1 MDDNKSLADKYRK
14 IDIDEAKVLP
24 EEAPEKPKKE
34 KKAKKE
40 KTPKEKKIKET
51 KPEKVKEP
59 KVPKEKK
66 VKEPKPPKVKKE
78 KAPKEKKV
86 KESKPPKEEKVKET
100 KPPKEKKVKEP
111 KLEKVKEPKPQ
122 KEKKIK
128 EPKPEKVKEPKVK
141 KDKPPKEPKPPK
153 EKKSLFGKKEEKSVE
168 VAEPI
173 APEIPEINENPVVE
187 NKPQEP
193 EAVKMVN
200 SDGRVEEEIVLP
212 VVTKVKKVKPTKKEK
227 QPKEKKNKEPK
238 PKKEKAPKEK
248 KVKEPKPPK
257 AKKEKAPKAPKEK
270 KPREPMKK
278 RDFAT
283 IGIALVAVALAC
295 TFAYFRFFYDDN
307 PQIDNTTEPSTE
319 AVVEKLS
326 DIQIARNGVLVNLVQ
341 TDIPDVFYGI
351 TTDYKVKYYQ
361 YRDNRMVAVQSTGS
375 VSTEV
380 NFGNESLPVT
390 IDYVTL
396 GGKIYGIGLFVAEEG
411 EEVYFYNMMVFKLT
425 NLPTEYAEEGKALLL
440 ATTSRN
446 ALTQGD
452 ILWPESFTIDLE
464 SGKTSRFLKIINRSI
479 DINTGAGVT
488 DFCILTRQGY
498 NSTTNQI
505 PFITAREYEQGSG
518 MLDIFVK
525 EGTKESLFAENIYGK
540 FLLTDGD
547 SVIFMRKTNTGF
559 DVIRK
564 TGETEETVRSFYGS
578 MGADYLHKD
587 EYILNVNDGNLYN
600 MLTGEKTMLVG
611 FRMDPEMMAISDDGK
626 YVVML
631 GTVKNM
637 MDYQVHIFNLE
648 TGEYAKFEDQNYS
661 NHSNLTFINNT
672 TAVYT
677 VLDPNQGY
685 EYVVMDISKIK

>member
-1 MDDNKSLADKYRK
+1 MDENKSLADKYRK
-14 IDIDEAKVLP
+14 IDIDEVEVLP
-24 EEAPEKPKKE
+24 EVAPEKPEKE

-40 KTPKEKKIKET
+40 KAPKEK
-51 KPEKVKEP
+51 KVKEP
-59 KVPKEKK
+59 KQKKEKVPKEKKAKAPKPPKEKK
-66 VKEPKPPKVKKE
+66 VKEPKPPK
-78 KAPKEKKV
+78 EKKV
-86 KESKPPKEEKVKET
+86 KEPKPEKVKEP

-111 KLEKVKEPKPQ
+111 K
-122 KEKKIK
+122 
-128 EPKPEKVKEPKVK
+128 PEKIKEPKVK
-141 KDKPPKEPKPPK
+141 KEKTPK
-153 EKKSLFGKKEEKSVE
+153 EKKSFFGNKEEKSVE
-168 VAEPI
+168 VAEAI
-173 APEIPEINENPVVE
+173 APEIPEINEIPVE
-187 NKPQEP
+187 AEKPQEP
-193 EAVKMVN
+193 QVVKMVN

-227 QPKEKKNKEPK
+227 QPKEKKVKEPK
-238 PKKEKAPKEK
+238 PEKVKEPKAPKEK

-257 AKKEKAPKAPKEK
+257 VKKEKAPKEPKEK
-270 KPREPMKK
+270 KPREPMNKK
-278 RDFAT
+278 DFAT
-283 IGIALVAVALAC
+283 IGIALVALALAC
-295 TFAYFRFFYDDN
+295 TFAYFRFFHDDS
-307 PQIDNTTEPSTE
+307 PDIDDTTELSTE

-375 VSTEV
+375 ISTEV
-380 NFGNESLPVT
+380 DFGNESLPVT

-411 EEVYFYNMMVFKLT
+411 EDVYFYNLMVFKLT
-425 NLPTEYAEEGKALLL
+425 NLPTEYEEDGKALLL

-488 DFCILTRQGY
+488 DFCILTQQGY
-498 NSTTNQI
+498 SSTISQI

-525 EGTKESLFAENIYGK
+525 DGTNESLFAENVYGK

-578 MGADYLHKD
+578 MGTDYLHKD

>member
-1 MDDNKSLADKYRK
+1 MDEKKSLADKYRK

-24 EEAPEKPKKE
+24 AAAPEKPEKE
-34 KKAKKE
+34 KKAKTE
-40 KTPKEKKIKET
+40 KAPKEKEV
-51 KPEKVKEP
+51 EEP
-59 KVPKEKK
+59 KQ
-66 VKEPKPPKVKKE
+66 KKE
-78 KAPKEKKV
+78 KAPKEKKA
-86 KESKPPKEEKVKET
+86 KEPKPS
-100 KPPKEKKVKEP
+100 KEKKVE
-111 KLEKVKEPKPQ
+111 
-122 KEKKIK
+122 
-128 EPKPEKVKEPKVK
+128 EPKPEKVKEPK
-141 KDKPPKEPKPPK
+141 PPKEKKIKEPEPEKVKEPKVKKEKPSKEPKAPK

-168 VAEPI
+168 VAEAIP
-173 APEIPEINENPVVE
+173 PEIPEINEKPVAE
-187 NKPQEP
+187 EKPQEP
-193 EAVKMVN
+193 EAVKMVS

-212 VVTKVKKVKPTKKEK
+212 VVAKVKRVKPIKKEK
-227 QPKEKKNKEPK
+227 QPKEKKVKELK
-238 PKKEKAPKEK
+238 PQKEKAPKEK

-270 KPREPMKK
+270 KPREPMNKK
-278 RDFAT
+278 DFVT

-295 TFAYFRFFYDDN
+295 TFAYFRFFHDDS
-307 PQIDNTTEPSTE
+307 PDIDNTTKPSTE
-319 AVVEKLS
+319 SVVEKLS
-326 DIQIARNGVLVNLVQ
+326 DIQIVRNGVLVNLVQ

-375 VSTEV
+375 ISTEV
-380 NFGNESLPVT
+380 DFGNESLPVT

-411 EEVYFYNMMVFKLT
+411 EEVYFYKLMVFKLT
-425 NLPTEYAEEGKALLL
+425 NLPEEYAEEGKALLL

-488 DFCILTRQGY
+488 DFCILTQQGY
-498 NSTTNQI
+498 SSTTNQI

-518 MLDIFVK
+518 LLDIFVK
-525 EGTKESLFAENIYGK
+525 NGAKESLFAENIYGK

-547 SVIFMRKTNTGF
+547 SVLFMRKTNTGF

-564 TGETEETVRSFYGS
+564 TGEAEETVRSFYGS
-578 MGADYLHKD
+578 MGTDYLHKD
-587 EYILNVNDGNLYN
+587 EYLLNVNDGNLYN

-611 FRMDPEMMAISDDGK
+611 FRMDPEMMVISDDGK

-672 TAVYT
+672 TVVYT
-677 VLDPNQGY
+677 ALDPNQGY
-685 EYVVMDISKIK
+685 EYIVLDVSKIK

>member
-1 MDDNKSLADKYRK
+1 MEEKKSLADKYRK
-14 IDIDEAKVLP
+14 IDIDEAEVLP
-24 EEAPEKPKKE
+24 EAVPEKPEKE
-34 KKAKKE
+34 KKAKIE
-40 KTPKEKKIKET
+40 KAS
-51 KPEKVKEP
+51 
-59 KVPKEKK
+59 KEKK
-66 VKEPKPPKVKKE
+66 VKEPELPKEKKE
-78 KAPKEKKV
+78 KAPKAPKEKKV
-86 KESKPPKEEKVKET
+86 KETKPQKVKEP

-111 KLEKVKEPKPQ
+111 K
-122 KEKKIK
+122 
-128 EPKPEKVKEPKVK
+128 PEKVKEPKIK
-141 KDKPPKEPKPPK
+141 KEKLPKEQ
-153 EKKSLFGKKEEKSVE
+153 KSLFCKKKAENDVE
-168 VAEPI
+168 LAEAI
-173 APEIPEINENPVVE
+173 APEIPEINEAPVVAE
-187 NKPQEP
+187 KPQKP

-212 VVTKVKKVKPTKKEK
+212 VVTSVKKVKPAKKEK
-227 QPKEKKNKEPK
+227 QPKEKKIKEPK
-238 PKKEKAPKEK
+238 PEKVKEPKTPKEK

-257 AKKEKAPKAPKEK
+257 AKKEKSPKEPKEK
-270 KPREPMKK
+270 KPREPMNKK
-278 RDFAT
+278 DFAT
-283 IGIALVAVALAC
+283 IGIALVALVLAC
-295 TFAYFRFFYDDN
+295 TFAYFRFFYDDS
-307 PQIDNTTEPSTE
+307 PDSDNTTESSTE

-380 NFGNESLPVT
+380 DFGNESLPVT
-390 IDYVTL
+390 INYVEL
-396 GGKIYGIGLFVAEEG
+396 GGKIYGIGLFVAEES
-411 EEVYFYNMMVFKLT
+411 EDVYFYNMMVFKLT
-425 NLPTEYAEEGKALLL
+425 NLPAEYAEEGKALLL

-446 ALTQGD
+446 ALAQGD

-488 DFCILTRQGY
+488 DFCILTQQGY
-498 NSTTNQI
+498 SSTTSQI

-518 MLDIFVK
+518 MQDIFVK
-525 EGTKESLFAENIYGK
+525 NGSKESLFAENVYGK

-547 SVIFMRKTNTGF
+547 GVLFMRKTNTGF

-578 MGADYLHKD
+578 MGADYLNKD
-587 EYILNVNDGNLYN
+587 EYLLNVNDGNLYN

-661 NHSNLTFINNT
+661 SHSNLTFINNT

-677 VLDPNQGY
+677 ALDPNQGY
-685 EYVVMDISKIK
+685 EYVVLDVSKIK

>member
-1 MDDNKSLADKYRK
+1 MDEKKSLANKYRK
-14 IDIDEAKVLP
+14 IDIDEAKKLP
-24 EEAPEKPKKE
+24 EAASEEPKKE
-34 KKAKKE
+34 K
-40 KTPKEKKIKET
+40 
-51 KPEKVKEP
+51 
-59 KVPKEKK
+59 
-66 VKEPKPPKVKKE
+66 KVKKE

-86 KESKPPKEEKVKET
+86 KEPKQPKEKKEKAPKEKKVNEP
-100 KPPKEKKVKEP
+100 KPPKEKKVKD
-111 KLEKVKEPKPQ
+111 PKPV
-122 KEKKIK
+122 KEKK
-128 EPKPEKVKEPKVK
+128 V
-141 KDKPPKEPKPPK
+141 KEPKPPK
-153 EKKSLFGKKEEKSVE
+153 EKKAKEPKPKKVKEPKAPKEKKPLFSKKKEKISVE
-168 VAEPI
+168 VAEAITPELPENI
-173 APEIPEINENPVVE
+173 EAPAVAE
-187 NKPQEP
+187 KPQEP
-193 EAVKMVN
+193 EAVKVVN

-212 VVTKVKKVKPTKKEK
+212 VIASVKKVKPTKKEK
-227 QPKEKKNKEPK
+227 QPKEKKAKEPK
-238 PKKEKAPKEK
+238 PPKEKKEKAPKEK
-248 KVKEPKPPK
+248 KVKEPKAEK
-257 AKKEKAPKAPKEK
+257 VKAPKEKKVKEPKPPKEK
-270 KPREPMKK
+270 KPREPMNKK
-278 RDFAT
+278 DFAT
-283 IGIALVAVALAC
+283 IGIALVAVVLAC
-295 TFAYFRFFYDDN
+295 TFAYFRFFYDDSPN
-307 PQIDNTTEPSTE
+307 IDNTTEPSTD

-361 YRDNRMVAVQSTGS
+361 YRDNRMVAVQSTNTIT
-375 VSTEV
+375 TEID
-380 NFGNESLPVT
+380 FGNETLPVT
-390 IDYVTL
+390 IDYVKL
-396 GGKIYGIGLFVAEEG
+396 GNKIYGIGLFVAEQG
-411 EEVYFYNMMVFKLT
+411 EEIYFYNLMVFKLT
-425 NLPTEYAEEGKALLL
+425 NLPAEYEEEGKALLL

-488 DFCILTRQGY
+488 DFCILTQQGY
-498 NSTTNQI
+498 NSTATQI

-518 MLDIFVK
+518 LQDIFVK
-525 EGTKESLFAENIYGK
+525 NGTKESLFAENVYGK

-559 DVIRK
+559 DVVRK

-587 EYILNVNDGNLYN
+587 EYLLNVNDGNLYN

-648 TGEYAKFEDQNYS
+648 SGEYAKFEDQNYS
-661 NHSNLTFINNT
+661 SHSNLTFINNT

-677 VLDPNQGY
+677 ALDPNQGY
-685 EYVVMDISKIK
+685 EYVVLDVSKIK

>member
-1 MDDNKSLADKYRK
+1 MDEKKSLANKYRK

-24 EEAPEKPKKE
+24 EVAPEKPKKE

-40 KTPKEKKIKET
+40 NAPKEKKT
-51 KPEKVKEP
+51 KEP
-59 KVPKEKK
+59 KQPKEKKEKAPKEKK
-66 VKEPKPPKVKKE
+66 VKEPKPPK
-78 KAPKEKKV
+78 EKKV
-86 KESKPPKEEKVKET
+86 KEP

-111 KLEKVKEPKPQ
+111 KPE
-122 KEKKIK
+122 KIK
-128 EPKPEKVKEPKVK
+128 EPKA
-141 KDKPPKEPKPPK
+141 PK
-153 EKKSLFGKKEEKSVE
+153 EKKSLFNKKKEKTSVE
-168 VAEPI
+168 VAEAITPEV
-173 APEIPEINENPVVE
+173 PEITEAPAVAE
-187 NKPQEP
+187 KKQEP
-193 EAVKMVN
+193 EVVKLVN

-227 QPKEKKNKEPK
+227 QPKEKKAKETKQPK
-238 PKKEKAPKEK
+238 EKKEKAPKEK
-248 KVKEPKPPK
+248 KVKEAKPEKVKEPKV
-257 AKKEKAPKAPKEK
+257 KKEKAPKQPKQPKEK
-270 KPREPMKK
+270 KPREPMNKK
-278 RDFAT
+278 DFAT
-283 IGIALVAVALAC
+283 IGVALVAVALAC
-295 TFAYFRFFYDDN
+295 TFAYFKFFYDDS
-307 PQIDNTTEPSTE
+307 PQIDNTTESSTE

-361 YRDNRMVAVQSTGS
+361 YRDNRMVAVQSTNS
-375 VSTEV
+375 ITTEV
-380 NFGNESLPVT
+380 DFGNETIPVT
-390 IDYVTL
+390 IDYVKL
-396 GGKIYGIGLFVAEEG
+396 GSKVYGIGLFVAEEG

-425 NLPTEYAEEGKALLL
+425 NLPAKYAEEGKALLL

-488 DFCILTRQGY
+488 DFCILTQQGY
-498 NSTTNQI
+498 NSTTNQV

-518 MLDIFVK
+518 MQDIFVK
-525 EGTKESLFAENIYGK
+525 NGTKESLFAENIYGK

-559 DVIRK
+559 DVVRK
-564 TGETEETVRSFYGS
+564 TGETEETVRSFYGT
-578 MGADYLHKD
+578 MGADYLHSGK
-587 EYILNVNDGNLYN
+587 YLLNVNDGNLYN

-611 FRMDPEMMAISDDGK
+611 FRMDPEMMVISDDGK

-648 TGEYAKFEDQNYS
+648 SGEYAKFEDQNYS

-685 EYVVMDISKIK
+685 EYVVMDVSKIK

>member
-1 MDDNKSLADKYRK
+1 MDEKKSLANKYRK

-24 EEAPEKPKKE
+24 EVAPEKPKKE

-40 KTPKEKKIKET
+40 KAPKEKKA
-51 KPEKVKEP
+51 KEP
-59 KVPKEKK
+59 KQPKE
-66 VKEPKPPKVKKE
+66 KKE

-86 KESKPPKEEKVKET
+86 KESKPPKEKKVKEP

-111 KLEKVKEPKPQ
+111 KPE
-122 KEKKIK
+122 KIK
-128 EPKPEKVKEPKVK
+128 EPKA
-141 KDKPPKEPKPPK
+141 PK
-153 EKKSLFGKKEEKSVE
+153 EKKSLFNKKKEKTSVE
-168 VAEPI
+168 AAEAITPE
-173 APEIPEINENPVVE
+173 APEITEAPAVAE
-187 NKPQEP
+187 KKQEP
-193 EAVKMVN
+193 EVVKLVN

-227 QPKEKKNKEPK
+227 HPKEKKAKEPK
-238 PKKEKAPKEK
+238 QTKEKKEKAPKEK
-248 KVKEPKPPK
+248 KVKEAKPEKVKEPKV
-257 AKKEKAPKAPKEK
+257 KKEKAPKQPKQPKEK
-270 KPREPMKK
+270 KPREPMNKK
-278 RDFAT
+278 DFAT

-295 TFAYFRFFYDDN
+295 TFAYFKFFYDDS

-319 AVVEKLS
+319 MVVEKLS

-361 YRDNRMVAVQSTGS
+361 YRDNRMVAVQSTNS
-375 VSTEV
+375 ITTEV
-380 NFGNESLPVT
+380 DFGNETLPVT
-390 IDYVTL
+390 IDYVKL
-396 GGKIYGIGLFVAEEG
+396 GSKVYGIGLFVAEEG

-425 NLPTEYAEEGKALLL
+425 NLPAKYAEEGKALLL

-488 DFCILTRQGY
+488 DFCILTQQGY
-498 NSTTNQI
+498 NSTTNQV

-518 MLDIFVK
+518 MQDIFVK
-525 EGTKESLFAENIYGK
+525 NGTKESLFAENIYGK
-540 FLLTDGD
+540 FLLTNGD

-559 DVIRK
+559 DVVRK
-564 TGETEETVRSFYGS
+564 TGETEETVRSFYGT
-578 MGADYLHKD
+578 MGADYLHSGK
-587 EYILNVNDGNLYN
+587 YLLNVNDGNLYN

-611 FRMDPEMMAISDDGK
+611 FRMDPEMMVISDDGK

-648 TGEYAKFEDQNYS
+648 SGEYAKFEDQNYS

-685 EYVVMDISKIK
+685 EYVVMDVSKIK

>member
-1 MDDNKSLADKYRK
+1 MDEKKSLADKYRK
-14 IDIDEAKVLP
+14 IDIDEAESLP
-24 EEAPEKPKKE
+24 EATPQKPEKE

-40 KTPKEKKIKET
+40 KAPKAKKVKEPKAPKEKKEKAPKEKKVKEP

-59 KVPKEKK
+59 KAPKEKK
-66 VKEPKPPKVKKE
+66 VKEPKPPK
-78 KAPKEKKV
+78 EKK
-86 KESKPPKEEKVKET
+86 
-100 KPPKEKKVKEP
+100 
-111 KLEKVKEPKPQ
+111 L
-122 KEKKIK
+122 K
-128 EPKPEKVKEPKVK
+128 EPKPEKIKE
-141 KDKPPKEPKPPK
+141 PK
-153 EKKSLFGKKEEKSVE
+153 EKKSIFRKKKAENNLE
-168 VAEPI
+168 VAEAI
-173 APEIPEINENPVVE
+173 APEIPEINEIPVE
-187 NKPQEP
+187 AEKTREP
-193 EAVKMVN
+193 EIVKMVN

-212 VVTKVKKVKPTKKEK
+212 VVTRVKKVKPTKKEK
-227 QPKEKKNKEPK
+227 APKEKKIKDPRPEKVKEP
-238 PKKEKAPKEK
+238 KAPKEK

-257 AKKEKAPKAPKEK
+257 AKKEKASKEPKEK
-270 KPREPMKK
+270 KPREPMNKK
-278 RDFAT
+278 DFVT
-283 IGIALVAVALAC
+283 IGIALVALVLAC
-295 TFAYFRFFYDDN
+295 TFAYFRFFYDDS
-307 PQIDNTTEPSTE
+307 PDIDNTTEPSTE

-375 VSTEV
+375 ISTEV
-380 NFGNESLPVT
+380 DFGNETLPVT
-390 IDYVTL
+390 IDYVQL
-396 GGKIYGIGLFVAEEG
+396 GSKIYGIGLFVAEEG

-425 NLPTEYAEEGKALLL
+425 NLPAEYEEEGKALLL
-440 ATTSRN
+440 ATTSKN
-446 ALTQGD
+446 ALTQSD

-479 DINTGAGVT
+479 DITTGAGVT
-488 DFCILTRQGY
+488 DFCILTQQGY
-498 NSTTNQI
+498 SSTTSQI

-525 EGTKESLFAENIYGK
+525 NGTKESLFAENIYGK

-547 SVIFMRKTNTGF
+547 SVLFMRKTNTGF

-564 TGETEETVRSFYGS
+564 KGETEETVRSFYGS

-587 EYILNVNDGNLYN
+587 EYLLNVNDGNLYN

-661 NHSNLTFINNT
+661 SHSNLTFINET

-677 VLDPNQGY
+677 ALDPNQGY
-685 EYVVMDISKIK
+685 EYVVMDVSKIK

>member
-1 MDDNKSLADKYRK
+1 MDEKKSLANKYRK

-24 EEAPEKPKKE
+24 EVAPEKPKKE

-40 KTPKEKKIKET
+40 KAPKEKKTKEA
-51 KPEKVKEP
+51 KQPKEKKE
-59 KVPKEKK
+59 KAPKEKK
-66 VKEPKPPKVKKE
+66 VKEPKPPK
-78 KAPKEKKV
+78 EKKV
-86 KESKPPKEEKVKET
+86 KEP

-111 KLEKVKEPKPQ
+111 KPE
-122 KEKKIK
+122 KIK
-128 EPKPEKVKEPKVK
+128 EPKA
-141 KDKPPKEPKPPK
+141 PK
-153 EKKSLFGKKEEKSVE
+153 EKKSLFNKKKEKTSVE
-168 VAEPI
+168 VAEAITPE
-173 APEIPEINENPVVE
+173 APEITEAPAVAEE
-187 NKPQEP
+187 KQEP
-193 EAVKMVN
+193 EVVKLVN

-227 QPKEKKNKEPK
+227 QPKEKKAKEPK
-238 PKKEKAPKEK
+238 QPKEKKEKAPKEK
-248 KVKEPKPPK
+248 KVKEPKPEKVKEPK
-257 AKKEKAPKAPKEK
+257 VKKEKVPKQPKQPKEK
-270 KPREPMKK
+270 KPREPMNKK
-278 RDFAT
+278 DFAT

-295 TFAYFRFFYDDN
+295 SFAYFKFFYDDS

-319 AVVEKLS
+319 VVVEKLS

-361 YRDNRMVAVQSTGS
+361 YRDNRMVAVQSTNS
-375 VSTEV
+375 ITTEV
-380 NFGNESLPVT
+380 DFGNETLPVT
-390 IDYVTL
+390 IDYVKL
-396 GGKIYGIGLFVAEEG
+396 GSKVYGIGLFVAEEG

-425 NLPTEYAEEGKALLL
+425 NLPAKYAEEGKALLL

-452 ILWPESFTIDLE
+452 VLWPESFTIDLE

-488 DFCILTRQGY
+488 DFCILTQQGY
-498 NSTTNQI
+498 NSTTNQV

-518 MLDIFVK
+518 MQDIFVK
-525 EGTKESLFAENIYGK
+525 NGTKESLFAENIYGK

-559 DVIRK
+559 DVVRK
-564 TGETEETVRSFYGS
+564 TGETEETVRSFYGT
-578 MGADYLHKD
+578 MGADYLHSGK
-587 EYILNVNDGNLYN
+587 YLLNVNDGNLYN

-611 FRMDPEMMAISDDGK
+611 FRMDPEMMVISDDGK

-648 TGEYAKFEDQNYS
+648 SGEYAKFEDQNYS

-685 EYVVMDISKIK
+685 EYVVMDVSKIK

>member
-1 MDDNKSLADKYRK
+1 MDEKKSLANKYRK

-24 EEAPEKPKKE
+24 QAAPEKPKKE

-40 KTPKEKKIKET
+40 KAPKEKKT
-51 KPEKVKEP
+51 KEP
-59 KVPKEKK
+59 KQPKEKKEKTPKEKK
-66 VKEPKPPKVKKE
+66 VKEPKPPK
-78 KAPKEKKV
+78 EKKV
-86 KESKPPKEEKVKET
+86 KEP

-111 KLEKVKEPKPQ
+111 KPE
-122 KEKKIK
+122 KIK
-128 EPKPEKVKEPKVK
+128 EPKA
-141 KDKPPKEPKPPK
+141 PK
-153 EKKSLFGKKEEKSVE
+153 EKKSLFNKKKEKTSVE
-168 VAEPI
+168 VAEAITPEV
-173 APEIPEINENPVVE
+173 PEITEAPAVAEM
-187 NKPQEP
+187 KQEP
-193 EAVKMVN
+193 EVVKLVN

-227 QPKEKKNKEPK
+227 QPKEKKAKEPK
-238 PKKEKAPKEK
+238 QPKEKKEKAPKEK
-248 KVKEPKPPK
+248 KVKEAKPEKVKEPKV
-257 AKKEKAPKAPKEK
+257 KKEKAPKQPKQPKEK
-270 KPREPMKK
+270 KPREPMNKK
-278 RDFAT
+278 DFAT
-283 IGIALVAVALAC
+283 IGVALVAVALAC
-295 TFAYFRFFYDDN
+295 TFAYFKFFYDDS

-319 AVVEKLS
+319 VVVEKLS

-361 YRDNRMVAVQSTGS
+361 YRDNRMVAVQSTNS
-375 VSTEV
+375 ITTEV
-380 NFGNESLPVT
+380 DFGNETLPVT
-390 IDYVTL
+390 IDYVKL
-396 GGKIYGIGLFVAEEG
+396 GSKVYGIGLFVAEEG

-425 NLPTEYAEEGKALLL
+425 NLPAKYAEEGKALLL

-452 ILWPESFTIDLE
+452 VLWPESFTIDLE

-488 DFCILTRQGY
+488 DFCILTQQGY
-498 NSTTNQI
+498 NSTTNQV

-518 MLDIFVK
+518 MQDIFVK
-525 EGTKESLFAENIYGK
+525 NGTKESLFAENVYGK

-559 DVIRK
+559 DVVRK
-564 TGETEETVRSFYGS
+564 TGETEETVRSFYGT
-578 MGADYLHKD
+578 MGADYLHSGK
-587 EYILNVNDGNLYN
+587 YLLNVNDGNLYN

-611 FRMDPEMMAISDDGK
+611 FRMDPEMMVISDDGK

-648 TGEYAKFEDQNYS
+648 SGEYAKFEDQNYS

-685 EYVVMDISKIK
+685 EYVVMDVSKIK

>member
-1 MDDNKSLADKYRK
+1 MDEKKSLANKYRK
-14 IDIDEAKVLP
+14 IDIAEAKVLP
-24 EEAPEKPKKE
+24 EVAPEKPKKE

-40 KTPKEKKIKET
+40 KAPKEKKT
-51 KPEKVKEP
+51 KEP
-59 KVPKEKK
+59 KQPKEKKEKAPKEKK
-66 VKEPKPPKVKKE
+66 VKEPKPPKE
-78 KAPKEKKV
+78 K
-86 KESKPPKEEKVKET
+86 KVKET

-111 KLEKVKEPKPQ
+111 KPE
-122 KEKKIK
+122 KIK
-128 EPKPEKVKEPKVK
+128 EPKA
-141 KDKPPKEPKPPK
+141 PK
-153 EKKSLFGKKEEKSVE
+153 EKKSLFNKKKEKTSVE
-168 VAEPI
+168 VAEAITPE
-173 APEIPEINENPVVE
+173 APEITESPAVAE
-187 NKPQEP
+187 KKQEP
-193 EAVKMVN
+193 EVVKLVN

-212 VVTKVKKVKPTKKEK
+212 VVTKVKKVKPTKKER
-227 QPKEKKNKEPK
+227 QPKEKKAKEPK
-238 PKKEKAPKEK
+238 QPKEKKEKAPKEK
-248 KVKEPKPPK
+248 KVKEPKPEKVKEPK
-257 AKKEKAPKAPKEK
+257 VKKEKAPKQPKQPKEK
-270 KPREPMKK
+270 KPREPMNKK
-278 RDFAT
+278 DFAT

-295 TFAYFRFFYDDN
+295 TFAYFKFFYDDS

-319 AVVEKLS
+319 VVVEKLS

-361 YRDNRMVAVQSTGS
+361 YRDNRMVAVQSTNS
-375 VSTEV
+375 ITTEV
-380 NFGNESLPVT
+380 DFGNETLPVT
-390 IDYVTL
+390 IDYVKL
-396 GGKIYGIGLFVAEEG
+396 GSKVYGIGLFVAEEG

-425 NLPTEYAEEGKALLL
+425 NLPAKYAEEGKALLL

-452 ILWPESFTIDLE
+452 VLWPESFTIDLE

-488 DFCILTRQGY
+488 DFCILTQQGY
-498 NSTTNQI
+498 NSTTNQV

-518 MLDIFVK
+518 MQDIFVK
-525 EGTKESLFAENIYGK
+525 NGTKESLFAENIYGK

-559 DVIRK
+559 DVVRK
-564 TGETEETVRSFYGS
+564 TGETEETVRSFYGT
-578 MGADYLHKD
+578 MGADYLHSGK
-587 EYILNVNDGNLYN
+587 YLLNVNDGNLYN

-611 FRMDPEMMAISDDGK
+611 FRMDPEMMVISDDGK

-648 TGEYAKFEDQNYS
+648 SGEYAKFEDQNYS

-685 EYVVMDISKIK
+685 EYVVMDVSKIK

>member
-1 MDDNKSLADKYRK
+1 MDEKKSLANKYRK
-14 IDIDEAKVLP
+14 IDIAEAKVLP
-24 EEAPEKPKKE
+24 EVAPEKPKKE

-40 KTPKEKKIKET
+40 KAPKEKKT
-51 KPEKVKEP
+51 KEP
-59 KVPKEKK
+59 KQPKEKKEKTPKEKK
-66 VKEPKPPKVKKE
+66 VKEPKPPK
-78 KAPKEKKV
+78 EKKV
-86 KESKPPKEEKVKET
+86 KEP

-111 KLEKVKEPKPQ
+111 KPE
-122 KEKKIK
+122 KIK
-128 EPKPEKVKEPKVK
+128 EPKA
-141 KDKPPKEPKPPK
+141 PK
-153 EKKSLFGKKEEKSVE
+153 EKKSLFNKKKEKTSVE
-168 VAEPI
+168 VAEAITPE
-173 APEIPEINENPVVE
+173 APEITEVPAVAE
-187 NKPQEP
+187 KTQEP
-193 EAVKMVN
+193 EVVKLVN

-227 QPKEKKNKEPK
+227 QPKEKKAKEPK
-238 PKKEKAPKEK
+238 QPKEKKEKAPKEK
-248 KVKEPKPPK
+248 KVKEAKPEKVKEPKV
-257 AKKEKAPKAPKEK
+257 KKEKAPKQPKQPKEK
-270 KPREPMKK
+270 KPREPMNKK
-278 RDFAT
+278 DFAT

-295 TFAYFRFFYDDN
+295 TFAYFKFFYDDS

-319 AVVEKLS
+319 VVVEKLS

-361 YRDNRMVAVQSTGS
+361 YRDNRMVAVQSTNS
-375 VSTEV
+375 ITTEV
-380 NFGNESLPVT
+380 DFGNETLPVT
-390 IDYVTL
+390 IDYVKL
-396 GGKIYGIGLFVAEEG
+396 GSKVYGIGLFVAEEG

-425 NLPTEYAEEGKALLL
+425 NLPAKYAEEGKALLL

-452 ILWPESFTIDLE
+452 VLWPESFTIDLE

-488 DFCILTRQGY
+488 DFCILTQQGY
-498 NSTTNQI
+498 NSTTNQV

-518 MLDIFVK
+518 MQDIFVK
-525 EGTKESLFAENIYGK
+525 NGTKESLFAENIYGK

-559 DVIRK
+559 DVVRK
-564 TGETEETVRSFYGS
+564 TGETEETVRSFYGT
-578 MGADYLHKD
+578 MGADYLHSGK
-587 EYILNVNDGNLYN
+587 YLLNVNDGNLYN

-611 FRMDPEMMAISDDGK
+611 FRMDPEMMVISDDGK

-648 TGEYAKFEDQNYS
+648 SGEYAKFEDQNYS

-685 EYVVMDISKIK
+685 EYVVMDVSKIK

>member
-1 MDDNKSLADKYRK
+1 MDEKKSLANKYRK
-14 IDIDEAKVLP
+14 IDIAEAKVLP
-24 EEAPEKPKKE
+24 EVAPEKPKKE

-40 KTPKEKKIKET
+40 KAPKEKKT
-51 KPEKVKEP
+51 KEP
-59 KVPKEKK
+59 KQPKEKKEKAPKEKK
-66 VKEPKPPKVKKE
+66 VKEPKPPK
-78 KAPKEKKV
+78 EKKV
-86 KESKPPKEEKVKET
+86 KEP

-111 KLEKVKEPKPQ
+111 KPE
-122 KEKKIK
+122 KIK
-128 EPKPEKVKEPKVK
+128 EPKA
-141 KDKPPKEPKPPK
+141 PK
-153 EKKSLFGKKEEKSVE
+153 EKKSLFNKKKEKTSVE
-168 VAEPI
+168 VAEAITPEV
-173 APEIPEINENPVVE
+173 PEITEAPAVAE
-187 NKPQEP
+187 KKQEP
-193 EAVKMVN
+193 EVVKLVN

-212 VVTKVKKVKPTKKEK
+212 VVTKVKKVKPNKKEK
-227 QPKEKKNKEPK
+227 QPKEKKAKEPK
-238 PKKEKAPKEK
+238 QPKEKKEKAPKEK
-248 KVKEPKPPK
+248 KVKEPKPEKVKEPK
-257 AKKEKAPKAPKEK
+257 VKKEKAPKQPKQPKEK
-270 KPREPMKK
+270 KPREPMNKK
-278 RDFAT
+278 DFAT
-283 IGIALVAVALAC
+283 IGVALVAVALAC
-295 TFAYFRFFYDDN
+295 TFAYFKFFYDDS

-319 AVVEKLS
+319 VVVEKLS

-361 YRDNRMVAVQSTGS
+361 YRDNRMVAVQSTNS
-375 VSTEV
+375 ITTEV
-380 NFGNESLPVT
+380 DFGNETLPVT
-390 IDYVTL
+390 IDYVKL
-396 GGKIYGIGLFVAEEG
+396 GSKVYGIGLFVAEEG

-425 NLPTEYAEEGKALLL
+425 NLPAKYAEEGKALLL

-452 ILWPESFTIDLE
+452 VLWPESFTIDLE

-488 DFCILTRQGY
+488 DFCILTQQGY
-498 NSTTNQI
+498 NSTTNQV

-518 MLDIFVK
+518 MQDIFVK
-525 EGTKESLFAENIYGK
+525 NGTKESLFAENIYGK

-559 DVIRK
+559 DVVRK
-564 TGETEETVRSFYGS
+564 TGETEETVRSFYGT
-578 MGADYLHKD
+578 MGADYLHSGK
-587 EYILNVNDGNLYN
+587 YLLNVNDGNLYN

-611 FRMDPEMMAISDDGK
+611 FRMDPEMMVISDDGK

-648 TGEYAKFEDQNYS
+648 SGEYAKFEDQNYS

-685 EYVVMDISKIK
+685 EYVVMDVSKIK

>member
-1 MDDNKSLADKYRK
+1 MDENKSLTDKYRK
-14 IDIDEAKVLP
+14 IDIDEVEVLP
-24 EEAPEKPKKE
+24 EVEPEKPKKE

-40 KTPKEKKIKET
+40 KA
-51 KPEKVKEP
+51 
-59 KVPKEKK
+59 PKEKK
-66 VKEPKPPKVKKE
+66 VKEPKQ
-78 KAPKEKKV
+78 PKEKKE
-86 KESKPPKEEKVKET
+86 KTPKEKKIKEP
-100 KPPKEKKVKEP
+100 KPPKEKT
-111 KLEKVKEPKPQ
+111 VKEPKPEKIKEPKPP

-141 KDKPPKEPKPPK
+141 KEKETKAQK
-153 EKKSLFGKKEEKSVE
+153 EKKSFFGKKKAENEVELAEELT
-168 VAEPI
+168 
-173 APEIPEINENPVVE
+173 PEILVTSYEVKAEYLVKKKEESQDISQEQMREENEIPVTPASFV
-187 NKPQEP
+187 
-193 EAVKMVN
+193 
-200 SDGRVEEEIVLP
+200 RVEEEIVLP
-212 VVTKVKKVKPTKKEK
+212 VVTRVKKVKPTKKEK
-227 QPKEKKNKEPK
+227 QPKEKKVKESKTPKEKKVKEPK
-238 PKKEKAPKEK
+238 PPKEK

-257 AKKEKAPKAPKEK
+257 AKKEKAPKEPKEK
-270 KPREPMKK
+270 KPREPMNKK
-278 RDFAT
+278 DFAT
-283 IGIALVAVALAC
+283 IGIAVVAVALAC
-295 TFAYFRFFYDDN
+295 TFAYFRFFHDDN
-307 PQIDNTTEPSTE
+307 PQIGNTTEPSTE

-326 DIQIARNGVLVNLVQ
+326 DIQIARNGVIVNLVQ

-361 YRDNRMVAVQSTGS
+361 YRDNKMVAVKSTGS

-380 NFGNESLPVT
+380 DFGNESLPVT

-396 GGKIYGIGLFVAEEG
+396 GGKIYGIGLFVANEG
-411 EEVYFYNMMVFKLT
+411 EEIYFYNMMVFKLT
-425 NLPTEYAEEGKALLL
+425 NLPAEYAEEGKALLL

-464 SGKTSRFLKIINRSI
+464 SGKTSRFLKIVNRSI
-479 DINTGAGVT
+479 DIKTGAGVT
-488 DFCILTRQGY
+488 DFCILTQQGY
-498 NSTTNQI
+498 NSTTSQV

-525 EGTKESLFAENIYGK
+525 DGTKESLFAENIYGK

-547 SVIFMRKTNTGF
+547 SVLFMRKTNTGF

-578 MGADYLHKD
+578 MGTDYLHKN
-587 EYILNVNDGNLYN
+587 EYLLNVNDGNLYN
-600 MLTGEKTMLVG
+600 MLTGEKKMLVG

-648 TGEYAKFEDQNYS
+648 SGEYAKFEDQNYS
-661 NHSNLTFINNT
+661 SHSNLTFINNT

-677 VLDPNQGY
+677 ILDPNQGY
-685 EYVVMDISKIK
+685 EYVVMDVSKIK

>member
-1 MDDNKSLADKYRK
+1 MDEKKSLADKYRK
-14 IDIDEAKVLP
+14 IDIDEAEIIP
-24 EEAPEKPKKE
+24 EVAPEKPKKE

-40 KTPKEKKIKET
+40 KA
-51 KPEKVKEP
+51 
-59 KVPKEKK
+59 PKEKK
-66 VKEPKPPKVKKE
+66 VKEPKPPKEKEE

-86 KESKPPKEEKVKET
+86 KEPKPEKVKEPKEKKVKEP

-111 KLEKVKEPKPQ
+111 K
-122 KEKKIK
+122 
-128 EPKPEKVKEPKVK
+128 PEKVKEPKAK
-141 KDKPPKEPKPPK
+141 KEKEPK
-153 EKKSLFGKKEEKSVE
+153 EKKSLFGKKKAENNLE
-168 VAEPI
+168 VAE
-173 APEIPEINENPVVE
+173 ATTPEIPEAPEITEAPVE
-187 NKPQEP
+187 AEKPREP
-193 EAVKMVN
+193 EIVKMVN

-227 QPKEKKNKEPK
+227 APKEKKIKEPK
-238 PKKEKAPKEK
+238 PEKVKEPKAPKEK
-248 KVKEPKPPK
+248 KVKESKPPK
-257 AKKEKAPKAPKEK
+257 AKKEKAPKVPKEK
-270 KPREPMKK
+270 KPREPMNKK
-278 RDFAT
+278 DFAT

-295 TFAYFRFFYDDN
+295 TFAYFRFFYDDS
-307 PQIDNTTEPSTE
+307 PDIDNTTEPSTE

-380 NFGNESLPVT
+380 DFGNETLPVT
-390 IDYVTL
+390 INYVQL

-425 NLPTEYAEEGKALLL
+425 NLPAEYEEEGKALLL
-440 ATTSRN
+440 ATTSKN

-488 DFCILTRQGY
+488 DFCMLTQQGY
-498 NSTTNQI
+498 SSTTSQI
-505 PFITAREYEQGSG
+505 PFISAREYEQGSG
-518 MLDIFVK
+518 MQDIFVK
-525 EGTKESLFAENIYGK
+525 DGTKESLFAENVYGK
-540 FLLTDGD
+540 FLLTDGN
-547 SVIFMRKTNTGF
+547 SVLFMRKTNTGF

-578 MGADYLHKD
+578 MGTDYLHKD

-626 YVVML
+626 YVIML

-648 TGEYAKFEDQNYS
+648 SGEYAKFEDQNYS
-661 NHSNLTFINNT
+661 SHSNLTFINNT

-677 VLDPNQGY
+677 ALDPNQGY
-685 EYVVMDISKIK
+685 EYVVLDVSKIK

>member
-1 MDDNKSLADKYRK
+1 MDEKKSLADKYRK
-14 IDIDEAKVLP
+14 IDIDGDENFSEVV
-24 EEAPEKPKKE
+24 PEKPEKE

-40 KTPKEKKIKET
+40 KAPKEKKTKDQKPPKQKKE
-51 KPEKVKEP
+51 KA
-59 KVPKEKK
+59 PKEKK
-66 VKEPKPPKVKKE
+66 VKEPKPPK
-78 KAPKEKKV
+78 
-86 KESKPPKEEKVKET
+86 
-100 KPPKEKKVKEP
+100 EKKVKEP
-111 KLEKVKEPKPQ
+111 KQPKP
-122 KEKKIK
+122 EKIK
-128 EPKPEKVKEPKVK
+128 EPK
-141 KDKPPKEPKPPK
+141 
-153 EKKSLFGKKEEKSVE
+153 EKKALFNKKKVENNIE
-168 VAEPI
+168 VADAI
-173 APEIPEINENPVVE
+173 APEISEINEISVVAE
-187 NKPQEP
+187 KSQES
-193 EAVKMVN
+193 EFVKVVN

-212 VVTKVKKVKPTKKEK
+212 VITKVKKVKPTKKEK
-227 QPKEKKNKEPK
+227 QPKEKKVKEPK
-238 PKKEKAPKEK
+238 LPKEKKEKVSKEK
-248 KVKEPKPPK
+248 KVKEPKV
-257 AKKEKAPKAPKEK
+257 KKEKAPKEPKPPKEK
-270 KPREPMKK
+270 KPREPMNKK
-278 RDFAT
+278 DFVT
-283 IGIALVAVALAC
+283 IGVALVAVVLAC
-295 TFAYFRFFYDDN
+295 TFAYFRFFYDDS

-326 DIQIARNGVLVNLVQ
+326 DIQIARNGVFVNLVQ

-361 YRDNRMVAVQSTGS
+361 YRDNRMVAVQSTNS
-375 VSTEV
+375 ITTEV
-380 NFGNESLPVT
+380 DFGNETLPVT
-390 IDYVTL
+390 IDYVKL
-396 GGKIYGIGLFVAEEG
+396 GSKVYGIGLFVAQES
-411 EEVYFYNMMVFKLT
+411 EEVYFYNMMVFKVT
-425 NLPTEYAEEGKALLL
+425 NLPAEYAEEGKALLL

-464 SGKTSRFLKIINRSI
+464 SGKTSRFLKIVNRSI

-488 DFCILTRQGY
+488 DFCILTQQGY
-498 NSTTNQI
+498 SSTTSQI

-525 EGTKESLFAENIYGK
+525 NGTKESLFAENVYGK

-564 TGETEETVRSFYGS
+564 KGETEEIVRSFYGS
-578 MGADYLHKD
+578 MGTDYLHKD
-587 EYILNVNDGNLYN
+587 EYLLNVNDGNLYN

-626 YVVML
+626 YVIML

-648 TGEYAKFEDQNYS
+648 SGEYAKFEDQNYS

-685 EYVVMDISKIK
+685 EYVVLDVSKIK

>member
-1 MDDNKSLADKYRK
+1 MDEKKSLANKYRK

-24 EEAPEKPKKE
+24 QAAPEKPKKE

-40 KTPKEKKIKET
+40 KVPKEKKT
-51 KPEKVKEP
+51 KEP
-59 KVPKEKK
+59 KQPKEKKEKTPKEKK
-66 VKEPKPPKVKKE
+66 VKEPKPPK
-78 KAPKEKKV
+78 EKKV
-86 KESKPPKEEKVKET
+86 KEP

-111 KLEKVKEPKPQ
+111 KPE
-122 KEKKIK
+122 KIK
-128 EPKPEKVKEPKVK
+128 EPKA
-141 KDKPPKEPKPPK
+141 PK
-153 EKKSLFGKKEEKSVE
+153 EKKTLFNKKKEKTSVE
-168 VAEPI
+168 VAEAITPEV
-173 APEIPEINENPVVE
+173 PEITEAPAVAE
-187 NKPQEP
+187 KKQEP
-193 EAVKMVN
+193 EVVKLVN

-227 QPKEKKNKEPK
+227 QPKEKKAKEPK
-238 PKKEKAPKEK
+238 QTKEKKEKAPKEK
-248 KVKEPKPPK
+248 KVKEAKPEKVKEPKI
-257 AKKEKAPKAPKEK
+257 KKEKAPKQPKPPKEK
-270 KPREPMKK
+270 KPREPMNKK
-278 RDFAT
+278 DFAT

-295 TFAYFRFFYDDN
+295 TFAYFKFFYDDS

-319 AVVEKLS
+319 VVVEKLS

-361 YRDNRMVAVQSTGS
+361 YRDNRMVAVQSTNS
-375 VSTEV
+375 ITTEV
-380 NFGNESLPVT
+380 DFGNETLPVT
-390 IDYVTL
+390 IDYVKL
-396 GGKIYGIGLFVAEEG
+396 GSKVYGIGLFVAEEG

-425 NLPTEYAEEGKALLL
+425 NLPAKYAEEGKALLL

-488 DFCILTRQGY
+488 DFCILTQQGY
-498 NSTTNQI
+498 NSTTNQV

-518 MLDIFVK
+518 MQDIFVK
-525 EGTKESLFAENIYGK
+525 NGTKESLFAENIYGK

-559 DVIRK
+559 DVVRK
-564 TGETEETVRSFYGS
+564 TGETEETVRSFYGT
-578 MGADYLHKD
+578 MGADYLHSGK
-587 EYILNVNDGNLYN
+587 YLLNVNDGNLYN

-611 FRMDPEMMAISDDGK
+611 FRMDPEMMVISDDGK

-648 TGEYAKFEDQNYS
+648 SGEYAKFEDQNYS

-685 EYVVMDISKIK
+685 EYVVMDVSKIK

>member
-1 MDDNKSLADKYRK
+1 MDENKSLADKYRK
-14 IDIDEAKVLP
+14 IDIDEVEVLH
-24 EEAPEKPKKE
+24 EVAPEKPKKE

-40 KTPKEKKIKET
+40 KAPKEK
-51 KPEKVKEP
+51 KVKEP
-59 KVPKEKK
+59 KAPKEKKEKAPKEKK
-66 VKEPKPPKVKKE
+66 VKEPKPPK
-78 KAPKEKKV
+78 
-86 KESKPPKEEKVKET
+86 
-100 KPPKEKKVKEP
+100 EKKVKEP
-111 KLEKVKEPKPQ
+111 KPEKVKEPKPA

-128 EPKPEKVKEPKVK
+128 EPKPEKVKEPK
-141 KDKPPKEPKPPK
+141 PPK
-153 EKKSLFGKKEEKSVE
+153 EKKSLFGKKNTEKSIE
-168 VAEPI
+168 VAEAI
-173 APEIPEINENPVVE
+173 VPEIPEINEIPVE
-187 NKPQEP
+187 AEKPQEP
-193 EAVKMVN
+193 EVVKMVN

-212 VVTKVKKVKPTKKEK
+212 VVTKVKKVKSTKKEK
-227 QPKEKKNKEPK
+227 QPKEKKIKKPKPEKVKEP
-238 PKKEKAPKEK
+238 KAPKEK
-248 KVKEPKPPK
+248 KVKEPKVHK
-257 AKKEKAPKAPKEK
+257 AKKEKTPKEPKEK
-270 KPREPMKK
+270 KPREPMNKK
-278 RDFAT
+278 DFAT

-295 TFAYFRFFYDDN
+295 AFAYFKFFYDDS

-326 DIQIARNGVLVNLVQ
+326 DIQIARNGVVVNLVQ
-341 TDIPDVFYGI
+341 SDIPDVFYGI

-361 YRDNRMVAVQSTGS
+361 YRDNRMVAVKSTGS
-375 VSTEV
+375 ISTEV
-380 NFGNESLPVT
+380 DLGNESLPVT

-411 EEVYFYNMMVFKLT
+411 EDVYFYNMMVFKLT
-425 NLPTEYAEEGKALLL
+425 NLPAEYAQEGKALLL

-446 ALTQGD
+446 ALTQSD

-488 DFCILTRQGY
+488 DFCILTQQGY
-498 NSTTNQI
+498 NSNTSRI

-518 MLDIFVK
+518 LQDIFVK
-525 EGTKESLFAENIYGK
+525 DGTNESLFAENVYGK

-547 SVIFMRKTNTGF
+547 SVLFMRKTNTGF

-578 MGADYLHKD
+578 MGADYLHGGK
-587 EYILNVNDGNLYN
+587 YLLNVNDGNLYN
-600 MLTGEKTMLVG
+600 MMTGEKTMLVG
-611 FRMDPEMMAISDDGK
+611 FRMDPEMMVISDDGK

-661 NHSNLTFINNT
+661 SHSNLTFINNT
-672 TAVYT
+672 TVVYT
-677 VLDPNQGY
+677 ALDPNQGY
-685 EYVVMDISKIK
+685 EYVVLDVSKIK

>member
-1 MDDNKSLADKYRK
+1 MDENKSLADKYRK
-14 IDIDEAKVLP
+14 IDIDEAQSLP
-24 EEAPEKPKKE
+24 EAEYEKPKKE

-40 KTPKEKKIKET
+40 KA
-51 KPEKVKEP
+51 
-59 KVPKEKK
+59 PKEKK
-66 VKEPKPPKVKKE
+66 VKEPKQ
-78 KAPKEKKV
+78 PKEKKE
-86 KESKPPKEEKVKET
+86 KTPKEKKEKEPKPQKENKVKAPKPEKVKEP

-111 KLEKVKEPKPQ
+111 K
-122 KEKKIK
+122 
-128 EPKPEKVKEPKVK
+128 PEKVKKE
-141 KDKPPKEPKPPK
+141 KPLK
-153 EKKSLFGKKEEKSVE
+153 EKKSLFGEKKAKSLDEAVMELSPVLEEALENLPAVDEFPAEISEEKATETAQQPE
-168 VAEPI
+168 V
-173 APEIPEINENPVVE
+173 
-187 NKPQEP
+187 
-193 EAVKMVN
+193 VKLVN

-212 VVTKVKKVKPTKKEK
+212 VVASVKKVKPTKKEK
-227 QPKEKKNKEPK
+227 
-238 PKKEKAPKEK
+238 
-248 KVKEPKPPK
+248 KVKEPKPEKVKPPK
-257 AKKEKAPKAPKEK
+257 EKKAKEPKPEKVKEPKVKKEKAVKEPKPPKEK
-270 KPREPMKK
+270 KPREPMNKK
-278 RDFAT
+278 DFAT
-283 IGIALVAVALAC
+283 IGIALVAVVLAC
-295 TFAYFRFFYDDN
+295 AFAYFRFFYDDS
-307 PQIDNTTEPSTE
+307 PKIDNTTESSTE
-319 AVVEKLS
+319 SVVEKLS

-361 YRDNRMVAVQSTGS
+361 YRDNRMVAVQSTNS
-375 VSTEV
+375 ITTEV
-380 NFGNESLPVT
+380 DFGNEKLPVT
-390 IDYVTL
+390 IDYVKL
-396 GGKIYGIGLFVAEEG
+396 GSKVYGIGLFVAEEG

-425 NLPTEYAEEGKALLL
+425 NLPAEYNEEGKALLL

-488 DFCILTRQGY
+488 DFCILTQQGY
-498 NSTTNQI
+498 SSNASQI

-525 EGTKESLFAENIYGK
+525 NGTKESLFAENIYGK

-564 TGETEETVRSFYGS
+564 KGETEETVRSFYGT
-578 MGADYLHKD
+578 MGADYLHSGK
-587 EYILNVNDGNLYN
+587 YLLNVNDGNLYN

-611 FRMDPEMMAISDDGK
+611 FRMDPEMMVVSDDGK

-648 TGEYAKFEDQNYS
+648 SGEYAKFEDQNYS
-661 NHSNLTFINNT
+661 SHSNLTFINNT

-677 VLDPNQGY
+677 ALDPNQGY

>member
-1 MDDNKSLADKYRK
+1 MDEKKSLANKYRK

-24 EEAPEKPKKE
+24 EVAPEKPKKE

-40 KTPKEKKIKET
+40 KAPKEKKT
-51 KPEKVKEP
+51 KEP
-59 KVPKEKK
+59 KQPKEKKEKTPKEKK
-66 VKEPKPPKVKKE
+66 VKEPKPPK
-78 KAPKEKKV
+78 EKKV
-86 KESKPPKEEKVKET
+86 KEP

-111 KLEKVKEPKPQ
+111 KPE
-122 KEKKIK
+122 KIK
-128 EPKPEKVKEPKVK
+128 EPKA
-141 KDKPPKEPKPPK
+141 PK
-153 EKKSLFGKKEEKSVE
+153 EKKSLFNKKKEKTSVE
-168 VAEPI
+168 VAEAITPE
-173 APEIPEINENPVVE
+173 APEITESPAVAE
-187 NKPQEP
+187 KKQEP
-193 EAVKMVN
+193 EVVKLVN

-212 VVTKVKKVKPTKKEK
+212 VVTKVKKVKPTKKER
-227 QPKEKKNKEPK
+227 QPKEKKAKEPK
-238 PKKEKAPKEK
+238 QPKEKKEKAPKEK
-248 KVKEPKPPK
+248 KVKEPKPEKVKEPK
-257 AKKEKAPKAPKEK
+257 VKKEKAPKQPKQPKEK
-270 KPREPMKK
+270 KPREPMNKK
-278 RDFAT
+278 DFAT

-295 TFAYFRFFYDDN
+295 TFAYFKFFYDDS

-319 AVVEKLS
+319 VVVEKLS

-361 YRDNRMVAVQSTGS
+361 YRDNRMVAVQSTNS
-375 VSTEV
+375 ITTEV
-380 NFGNESLPVT
+380 DFGNETLPVT
-390 IDYVTL
+390 IDYVKL
-396 GGKIYGIGLFVAEEG
+396 GSKVYGIGLFVAEEG

-425 NLPTEYAEEGKALLL
+425 NLPAKYAEEGKALLL

-452 ILWPESFTIDLE
+452 VLWPESFTIDLE

-488 DFCILTRQGY
+488 DFCILTQQGY
-498 NSTTNQI
+498 NSTTNQV

-518 MLDIFVK
+518 MQDIFVK
-525 EGTKESLFAENIYGK
+525 NGTKESLFAENIYGK

-559 DVIRK
+559 DVVRK
-564 TGETEETVRSFYGS
+564 TGETEETVRSFYGT
-578 MGADYLHKD
+578 MGADYLHSGK
-587 EYILNVNDGNLYN
+587 YLLNVNDGNLYN

-611 FRMDPEMMAISDDGK
+611 FRMDPEMMVISDDGK

-648 TGEYAKFEDQNYS
+648 SGEYAKFEDQNYS

-685 EYVVMDISKIK
+685 EYVVMDVSKIK

>member
-1 MDDNKSLADKYRK
+1 MDEKKSLTNKYRK
-14 IDIDEAKVLP
+14 IDIDEAQVVP
-24 EEAPEKPKKE
+24 EATPEKPKKE

-40 KTPKEKKIKET
+40 KVAKEKKAKESKEPKEKK
-51 KPEKVKEP
+51 EKA
-59 KVPKEKK
+59 PKEKK
-66 VKEPKPPKVKKE
+66 VKEPKPPK
-78 KAPKEKKV
+78 EKKV
-86 KESKPPKEEKVKET
+86 KEP

-111 KLEKVKEPKPQ
+111 KPE
-122 KEKKIK
+122 KIK
-128 EPKPEKVKEPKVK
+128 EPKA
-141 KDKPPKEPKPPK
+141 PK
-153 EKKSLFGKKEEKSVE
+153 EKKPLFNKKKAEKSVE
-168 VAEPI
+168 VAEAI
-173 APEIPEINENPVVE
+173 TPEITEITETPVVAE
-187 NKPQEP
+187 KRQEP
-193 EAVKMVN
+193 EVVKLVN
-200 SDGRVEEEIVLP
+200 SDGRVEEEIILP

-227 QPKEKKNKEPK
+227 QPKEKKVKEPKSEKVKEPK
-238 PKKEKAPKEK
+238 PPKEK
-248 KVKEPKPPK
+248 KVKEPKPEKIKEPK
-257 AKKEKAPKAPKEK
+257 VKKEKAPKEPKQPKEK
-270 KPREPMKK
+270 KPREPMNKK
-278 RDFAT
+278 DFAT

-295 TFAYFRFFYDDN
+295 TFAYFRFFYDDS
-307 PQIDNTTEPSTE
+307 PQIDNSTESSTE

-361 YRDNRMVAVQSTGS
+361 YRDNRMVAVQSTNS
-375 VSTEV
+375 ITTEV
-380 NFGNESLPVT
+380 DFGNETLPVT
-390 IDYVTL
+390 IDYVKL
-396 GGKIYGIGLFVAEEG
+396 GGKVYGIGLFVAEEG
-411 EEVYFYNMMVFKLT
+411 EDVYFYNMMVFKLT
-425 NLPTEYAEEGKALLL
+425 NLPAKYEEEGKALLL

-488 DFCILTRQGY
+488 DFCILTKQGC
-498 NSTTNQI
+498 NSTTSQI

-525 EGTKESLFAENIYGK
+525 NGTKESLFAENIYGK

-578 MGADYLHKD
+578 MGADYLHSGK
-587 EYILNVNDGNLYN
+587 YLLNVNDGNLYN

-611 FRMDPEMMAISDDGK
+611 FRMDPEMMVISDDGK

-637 MDYQVHIFNLE
+637 MDYQVHVFNLQS
-648 TGEYAKFEDQNYS
+648 GEYAKFEDQNYS

-677 VLDPNQGY
+677 ALDPNQGY
-685 EYVVMDISKIK
+685 EYVVMDVSKIK